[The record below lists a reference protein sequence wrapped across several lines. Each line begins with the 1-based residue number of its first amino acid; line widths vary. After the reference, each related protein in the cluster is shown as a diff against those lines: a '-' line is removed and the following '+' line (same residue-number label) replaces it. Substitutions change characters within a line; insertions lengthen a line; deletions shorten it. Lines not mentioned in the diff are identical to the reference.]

1 MLDVD
6 GAQVGVLEKP
16 HQVGLTRLLQSHHGR
31 ALEARVGL
39 EVLLDLAHQALER
52 QLGGLLVAAYLA
64 QRHRAVPVLVG
75 LLHALRVQR
84 ARGPPWWASCLLCRA
99 NSNYLDNSFVS
110 KYFRNQAN
118 GSLWTLDSN
127 RDWFSHCKGL
137 SKPMKL

>member
-16 HQVGLTRLLQSHHGR
+16 HRVGLTLLLQRHHGR

-64 QRHRAVPVLVG
+64 QRHRARLVVVG
-75 LLHALRVQR
+75 LLHAARVQR
-84 ARGPPWWASCLLCRA
+84 A
-99 NSNYLDNSFVS
+99 
-110 KYFRNQAN
+110 
-118 GSLWTLDSN
+118 
-127 RDWFSHCKGL
+127 
-137 SKPMKL
+137 